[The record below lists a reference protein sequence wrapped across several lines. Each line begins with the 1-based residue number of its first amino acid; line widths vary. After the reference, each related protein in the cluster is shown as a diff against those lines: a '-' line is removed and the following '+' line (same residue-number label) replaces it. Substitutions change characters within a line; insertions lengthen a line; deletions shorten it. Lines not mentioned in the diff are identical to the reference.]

1 MSCRNEL
8 TYSIYVDRESSREEA
23 RAIELHLAE
32 CGRCHT
38 LVEALRGENRA
49 IMQFLRDDAEQ
60 SMAADIARDL
70 RGWLWTMAAMAA
82 TAGCLGLVV
91 SIFRGLEVPA
101 SAQWLNPSRSEFLW
115 NIVFSAGTYLFDYG
129 TTWLASAARL
139 GTLIAGI
146 VLLAELAR
154 RRRHGA
160 RLAGTLVL
168 IAVMISGLPSFGLER
183 RHGQNIVVQKNEIVD
198 DNLFAAGETTSIDGI
213 VNGDLYAAGR
223 LVTVTGHVKGDL
235 ICFAREVDVEGE
247 VDGNI
252 YGFARDV
259 NIRGRADRN
268 LIAFAQS
275 IQLLPA
281 ARLNGDL
288 TAFSA
293 ELSVAG
299 SVQRDLTSFSN
310 TANIRGQVGRN
321 VTARGRRISLLAPAH
336 VGGDLTAYLP
346 KKENLQIAPG
356 ASVAG
361 KVDTRIREVR
371 SRYARVG
378 FYVRQVLSLLGAWV
392 VAMLLAWLFPAL
404 LPASLPAGRQLAL
417 RFGIG
422 FLVCVATPIAV
433 VLVAITIIGLPL
445 GLIALALWV
454 TAIYLAKIFVAAAA
468 RSAFGSKVPGVQV
481 IPLFLAL
488 FAIWILINL
497 PYVGGPLNFLLVLFG
512 LGMIFVAVRARWQR
526 PAMVG

>member
-213 VNGDLYAAGR
+213 VNGDLYAA
-223 LVTVTGHVKGDL
+223 
-235 ICFAREVDVEGE
+235 
-247 VDGNI
+247 
-252 YGFARDV
+252 
-259 NIRGRADRN
+259 
-268 LIAFAQS
+268 
-275 IQLLPA
+275 
-281 ARLNGDL
+281 
-288 TAFSA
+288 
-293 ELSVAG
+293 
-299 SVQRDLTSFSN
+299 
-310 TANIRGQVGRN
+310 VGRN

-378 FYVRQVLSLLGAWV
+378 FYVRQALSLLGAWV

-454 TAIYLAKIFVAAAA
+454 IAIYLAKIFVAAAV

>member
-8 TYSIYVDRESSREEA
+8 TYSIYVDGESSPEEA

-82 TAGCLGLVV
+82 TAVCLGLVV

-101 SAQWLNPSRSEFLW
+101 SAQWLNPSSSEFLW
-115 NIVFSAGTYLFDYG
+115 NIVFSAGTYLSDYG

-154 RRRHGA
+154 RRRHGT

-235 ICFAREVDVEGE
+235 ICF
-247 VDGNI
+247 N
-252 YGFARDV
+252 
-259 NIRGRADRN
+259 N
-268 LIAFAQS
+268 S
-275 IQLLPA
+275 PA
-281 ARLNGDL
+281 P
-288 TAFSA
+288 
-293 ELSVAG
+293 
-299 SVQRDLTSFSN
+299 
-310 TANIRGQVGRN
+310 QVGDSQGQPN
-321 VTARGRRISLLAPAH
+321 VVSGEKL
-336 VGGDLTAYLP
+336 G
-346 KKENLQIAPG
+346 QC
-356 ASVAG
+356 AG
-361 KVDTRIREVR
+361 
-371 SRYARVG
+371 
-378 FYVRQVLSLLGAWV
+378 L
-392 VAMLLAWLFPAL
+392 
-404 LPASLPAGRQLAL
+404 
-417 RFGIG
+417 
-422 FLVCVATPIAV
+422 
-433 VLVAITIIGLPL
+433 
-445 GLIALALWV
+445 
-454 TAIYLAKIFVAAAA
+454 
-468 RSAFGSKVPGVQV
+468 
-481 IPLFLAL
+481 
-488 FAIWILINL
+488 
-497 PYVGGPLNFLLVLFG
+497 
-512 LGMIFVAVRARWQR
+512 
-526 PAMVG
+526 